1 MPTKPRVLRVR
12 ERIRDEIASAISTR
26 LSDPRLEGVWVTAVD
41 IDDGL
46 ELATVLVRHLS
57 KDDAKPKEILKGLAS
72 AKPRLRGLVAA
83 ALGIRKAPDLR
94 FKWDDALEKSL
105 RVEAL
110 LEEVSREPRAK

>member
-1 MPTKPRVLRVR
+1 MAAKPRVQRVR
-12 ERIRDEIASAISTR
+12 ERIRDEIASAIATR

-46 ELATVLVRHLS
+46 ELATVLVRHVS
-57 KDDAKPKEILKGLAS
+57 QDSSRSKEILKGLTS
-72 AKPRLRGLVAA
+72 AKPRLRGMVAA

-94 FKWDDALEKSL
+94 FRWDDALEKTL

-110 LEEVSREPRAK
+110 LEEISREPRAK